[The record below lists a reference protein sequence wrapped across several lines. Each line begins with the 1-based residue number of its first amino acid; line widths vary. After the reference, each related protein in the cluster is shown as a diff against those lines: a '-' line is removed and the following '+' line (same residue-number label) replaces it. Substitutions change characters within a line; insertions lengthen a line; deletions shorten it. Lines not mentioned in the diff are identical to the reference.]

1 MKAKIVQIGNSK
13 GIRLPKSI
21 IVDYKLDDEVAIEL
35 REDSIVITAIKKD
48 PRAGWEEIIKK
59 ANNKL
64 TQVEKDWLNFE
75 DPIPEDWTW

>member
-1 MKAKIVQIGNSK
+1 MKAKIIQIGNSK

-21 IVDYKLDDEVAIEL
+21 IADYKMVDEVAIEL

-48 PRAGWEEIIKK
+48 PRAGWEEIYKN
-59 ANNKL
+59 ADNKL